1 MSTAPSQAVPGP
13 CAPIPP
19 IRTGARWRAGLL
31 AVLMSVLAI
40 EMAGGLGKYPFE
52 HNFHHDIDSPI
63 LAVELASTADDL
75 DKVLHRSDSS
85 VSAAELLSKG
95 DELQRVLRDIGS
107 SSSASEVAS
116 NPQEIDTVIKCL
128 SRKLETATSVL
139 RTNTYEDCVF
149 ILLYTSFLWFFG
161 GLFAVCSD
169 GSRMRLRLFS
179 SVVIATALGDYA
191 ENFGIF
197 KTLGAKTLTDSLALH
212 TCWPSRCKWTLFGI
226 ALMLTATILLRSGS
240 PIYSLA
246 TRRLFAIGYL
256 VAGGLLVAGP
266 WYPSLIELAV
276 TAFVLLV
283 LANIVGLLGPYVSA
297 WIPPT
302 VPVYVDDFCD
312 RKTNARTVAISV
324 KQTP

>member
-1 MSTAPSQAVPGP
+1 MSTTPSQAVPGP
-13 CAPIPP
+13 CAPVPL
-19 IRTGARWRAGLL
+19 IRSGARLLAGLL

-40 EMAGGLGKYPFE
+40 EMAGGLSKYPLE

-85 VSAAELLSKG
+85 LSVARLLSRP
-95 DELQRVLRDIGS
+95 DELQRVLEEIGS
-107 SSSASEVAS
+107 SSSAAELAS
-116 NPQEIDTVIKCL
+116 NSQEIDTVIK
-128 SRKLETATSVL
+128 SFFRKLETATSVL

-161 GLFAVCSD
+161 VLFAVRSD
-169 GSRMRLRLFS
+169 ASRMRLHFFS
-179 SVVIATALGDYA
+179 IVVIATALGDYA
-191 ENFGIF
+191 ENLGIF
-197 KTLGAKTLTDSLALH
+197 KTLAAKTLTDSLALR

-226 ALMLTATILLRSGS
+226 ALLLTANILLRSGN

-256 VAGGLLVAGP
+256 VAGGLLLAGP
-266 WYPSLIELAV
+266 WYPSLIELAI
-276 TAFVLLV
+276 TAFALLV
-283 LANIVGLLGPYVSA
+283 LANIVALLGPYVSV

-302 VPVYVDDFCD
+302 VPVYVADFCD
-312 RKTNARTVAISV
+312 RKKDARAVAISV
-324 KQTP
+324 KQM